1 MSRHPL
7 RVDLAALARRLPA
20 RPLTRFAPSPT
31 GWLHL
36 GHLVNAIYV
45 WGVARALNGRVLLRI
60 EDHDR
65 GRCRREYESGLLE
78 DLEWLGLVPD
88 LGDPA
93 QYRAGRCDLRQSDN
107 KNAYL
112 SAVGA
117 LQQLNLVYACDCSR
131 KDIAREVPDLFNE
144 EMRYPGTC
152 RARELEPGPGV
163 GTRVVLGPGEERFDD
178 ALLGPQSQTPD
189 EQCGDLLIRDRL
201 GQWTYQFAVTV
212 DDYRQ
217 GVDLVV
223 RGEDLLDSTGR
234 QIRLARLLGRATP
247 PVFLHHPLIRKPSG
261 EKLSKASGDT
271 GLRDLR
277 AGGATP
283 QALLGEAAFR
293 AGLLEQPREV
303 AVDEL
308 AALIAS
314 PTHCHPE

>member
-1 MSRHPL
+1 M
-7 RVDLAALARRLPA
+7 
-20 RPLTRFAPSPT
+20 
-31 GWLHL
+31 
-36 GHLVNAIYV
+36 YV
-45 WGVARALNGRVLLRI
+45 WGVARALDGRVLLRI

-65 GRCRREYESGLLE
+65 SRCRPEYEAGLLE

-93 QYRAGRCDLRQSDN
+93 EYRAGRSEFRQSD
-107 KNAYL
+107 
-112 SAVGA
+112 SAA
-117 LQQLNLVYACDCSR
+117 VYTRAVCELGERAHVYGCDCSR
-131 KDIAREVPDLFNE
+131 KDIAREVPDLLNE

-152 RARELEPGPGV
+152 RERGLEPGPGV
-163 GTRVVLGPGEERFDD
+163 GIRVVLGPGEERFDD
-178 ALLGPQSQTPD
+178 ALLGPQSQTPK

-217 GVDLVV
+217 EVDLVI

-234 QIRLARLLGRATP
+234 QIRLARLLGRAAP
-247 PVFLHHPLIRKPSG
+247 PVFLHHPLIRRPSG

-277 AGGATP
+277 AAGATP

-293 AGLLEQPREV
+293 AGLLERV
-303 AVDEL
+303 RDVRVDEL
-308 AALIAS
+308 PALITS
-314 PTHCHPE
+314 PTGCHPE